1 MSIAATARPTYAL
14 PSGFE
19 QLYADNYDFVW
30 RCALR
35 LGAAPEDAEDIVQE
49 TFVVALRRYEQTH
62 FEAGGARP
70 STWLFAI
77 LHNVLRNHA
86 RGERRRRARLEAVE
100 QRESLHA
107 RHGAGAEGTLGLRLL
122 DEFLRELDPDRRAV
136 FVLAELEGMRGPE
149 IATALGLNPN
159 TVRSRLR
166 AARHAFEARFERERE
181 PLVEAAANE
190 RAPSEVRARGLALL
204 AISLELQ
211 PTSASATASGWTSWL
226 TSARGL
232 LAVTCGAAVVVGAG
246 LLVSDRDPA
255 IETTPRAASVLE
267 ARPSIAAAPQLADAE
282 PPEPEAEP
290 AIVIELDAKKPSVA
304 PRAEPASLDTAA
316 ALDRL
321 DHARQALL
329 AGDAEAAL
337 ALVQS
342 DIAWPPALDAHRI
355 ALEVGTLCNLDQ
367 PERARA
373 RAEAWLAAHPSSRS
387 AVQLRAVCWSDDNTS
402 PSAGHQAPNEEQQ

>member
-1 MSIAATARPTYAL
+1 MSIAATARPACVL

-19 QLYADNYDFVW
+19 QLYANHYDFVW

-49 TFVVALRRYEQTH
+49 TFVVALRRYDQTH

-86 RGERRRRARLEAVE
+86 RGERRRRARLEAFK
-100 QRESLHA
+100 QRESLHPQDRA
-107 RHGAGAEGTLGLRLL
+107 QTEATLGLRLL

-136 FVLAELEGMRGPE
+136 FVLAELEGMRGSE
-149 IATALGLNPN
+149 IATALGLNHN

-166 AARHAFEARFERERE
+166 AARHAFEARFERERG

-190 RAPSEVRARGLALL
+190 RAPSEMRTRGLALL
-204 AISLELQ
+204 AISLEL
-211 PTSASATASGWTSWL
+211 PTSASTSASGWTSWL

-232 LAVTCGAAVVVGAG
+232 LAVTCGAGVVVGAG
-246 LLVSDRDPA
+246 LLVSDREPA
-255 IETTPRAASVLE
+255 IEAAPVTASVVEARTSIVAASELVN
-267 ARPSIAAAPQLADAE
+267 AE
-282 PPEPEAEP
+282 PEPAPEP
-290 AIVIELDAKKPSVA
+290 AIVINAKPPAARRS
-304 PRAEPASLDTAA
+304 EPAPLDTAA
-316 ALDRL
+316 ALDHL
-321 DHARQALL
+321 DRARQALVE
-329 AGDAEAAL
+329 GDAEAAL
-337 ALVQS
+337 ALLES
-342 DIAWPPALDAHRI
+342 DAAWPPALDAHRI

-373 RAEAWLAAHPSSRS
+373 RAEAWMAAHPSSRS
-387 AVQLRAVCWSDDNTS
+387 AVQLRAVCWSD
-402 PSAGHQAPNEEQQ
+402 GHRASEEEEQQ